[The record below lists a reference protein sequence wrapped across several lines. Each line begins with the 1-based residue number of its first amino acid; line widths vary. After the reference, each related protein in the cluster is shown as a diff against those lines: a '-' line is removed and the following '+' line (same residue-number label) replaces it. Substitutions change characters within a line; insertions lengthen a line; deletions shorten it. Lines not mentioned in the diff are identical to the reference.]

1 MTSEVTIADEVTS
14 LNLLNG
20 DNCVLCL
27 KAHATKMIPLRV
39 VRLPNNVR
47 WLRANWPLFVVIIVG
62 RISAEVKNTAVII
75 LIKLFYLSIQL
86 TPNNIVLM
94 R

>member
-20 DNCVLCL
+20 NNCVLWL
-27 KAHATKMIPLRV
+27 KALATKMIPLRV

-47 WLRANWPLFVVIIVG
+47 WLRANWPLFVVIIVR

-86 TPNNIVLM
+86 TLNNIALM